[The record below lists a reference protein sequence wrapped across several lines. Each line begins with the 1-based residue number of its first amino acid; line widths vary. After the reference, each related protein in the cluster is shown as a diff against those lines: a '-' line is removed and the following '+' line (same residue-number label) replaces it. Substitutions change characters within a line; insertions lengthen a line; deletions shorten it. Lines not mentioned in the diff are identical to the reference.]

1 MLPQDPMILLSVVNT
16 RLRDD
21 CPDLE
26 ALCAE
31 EGADPEELCR
41 RLQVYAEKAGITE
54 GSIFVTKSG

>member
-1 MLPQDPMILLSVVNT
+1 MLPSDPVILLSVVNT
-16 RLRDD
+16 RLRDG

-41 RLQVYAEKAGITE
+41 RLAQAGFRYDRE
-54 GSIFVTKSG
+54 RNRFQ